1 MGLIKMNN
9 ISGKVDLISRDA
21 EMIDN
26 LYLEY
31 VRFLLDKDYERAS
44 VRCES
49 MMALLK
55 RSKDELT
62 EIICKIS

>member
-1 MGLIKMNN
+1 MNS
-9 ISGKVDLISRDA
+9 ISKKVDKISRDA
-21 EMIDN
+21 EMIDK

-31 VRFLLDKDYERAS
+31 LRFLLDKDYERAS
-44 VRCES
+44 VRCDG

-62 EIICKIS
+62 QIICKIS